1 VSEQRLRI
9 NPFGRTAHPS
19 YSGAADE
26 SNNYREAVS
35 IDHDSCLYGSTF
47 QIGGD
52 FGELAEGGSI
62 FFKSAD

>member
-1 VSEQRLRI
+1 LAARLADPTAAQPTKATTI
-9 NPFGRTAHPS
+9 GRQYQLITTH
-19 YSGAADE
+19 
-26 SNNYREAVS
+26 V
-35 IDHDSCLYGSTF
+35 YGSTF